1 MASSAASSLR
11 NLVRPSIPIA
21 PRIHPVIPSRVAFFS
36 ATSFRAA
43 TPPPT
48 IKSRRD
54 LPKKAKRTF
63 KKKTNVVA
71 VKKPS
76 PGERKAFR
84 KRIQLSNN
92 SALPV
97 QNIDELT
104 SGAMVN
110 SESKGKM
117 FALPDKVVDQLR
129 ALEAFKATQTWNLF
143 RRPHFLVR
151 DETVELVRKLEESLE
166 TKEALRCVLTGSKL
180 SGKSLALLQSM
191 SYALMN
197 DWVVVHIPEG
207 QDLTNGNTE
216 YSPIDGTEPR
226 LFAQPV
232 YTLNLLQNI
241 YKANKAVLEKLTLQK
256 DWSRFTH
263 LKQGA
268 TVADLV
274 LSAKES
280 EYAWPTLDALWTE
293 LTLPGRPPILFALD
307 GLAHINKMSDY
318 RDPSFN
324 QIHAHELSLVR
335 LFVDALS
342 GQTKLPNGGAI
353 IAATSDNNTHYHP
366 SQELVLSQLEAGQ
379 AGREIPQPDPYQR
392 RYDERVY
399 ESLKNSYVLR
409 IGGVS
414 KDEARV
420 LMEYWG
426 ASGMLRS
433 VLDTRTVTE
442 KWALSGHGIV
452 GEMERVSLMTM
463 RM

>member
-1 MASSAASSLR
+1 MSDCTTFGRFLPIQNLELSRFPRRAQSRHRGPNWPLCDNNTKACRRPQAGATFNRTVMASSAASSLR

-43 TPPPT
+43 APPPT

-207 QDLTNGNTE
+207 TASILASLT
-216 YSPIDGTEPR
+216 
-226 LFAQPV
+226 F
-232 YTLNLLQNI
+232 
-241 YKANKAVLEKLTLQK
+241 
-256 DWSRFTH
+256 
-263 LKQGA
+263 
-268 TVADLV
+268 
-274 LSAKES
+274 
-280 EYAWPTLDALWTE
+280 
-293 LTLPGRPPILFALD
+293 
-307 GLAHINKMSDY
+307 LAC
-318 RDPSFN
+318 
-324 QIHAHELSLVR
+324 
-335 LFVDALS
+335 
-342 GQTKLPNGGAI
+342 
-353 IAATSDNNTHYHP
+353 
-366 SQELVLSQLEAGQ
+366 
-379 AGREIPQPDPYQR
+379 
-392 RYDERVY
+392 
-399 ESLKNSYVLR
+399 
-409 IGGVS
+409 
-414 KDEARV
+414 
-420 LMEYWG
+420 
-426 ASGMLRS
+426 
-433 VLDTRTVTE
+433 
-442 KWALSGHGIV
+442 
-452 GEMERVSLMTM
+452 
-463 RM
+463 